1 MSSKVAQL
9 REAMS
14 IAQDFTKA
22 HILFVPVP
30 ALNDADHERLRAMLA
45 LRVMQIAQETSPLAP
60 EGGKPCKTQP
70 DL

>member
-45 LRVMQIAQETSPLAP
+45 LRVMQIAEASPLAP